1 MIKIHSLQ
9 LKIILPIL
17 FILIIVFF
25 TSSILII
32 DREYNVAKNTLIDN
46 SESYASLS
54 VNDYIKLYNNYKIGF
69 GFYYLREN
77 IENIMKLNSEVIQIQ
92 ILDVNGKIL
101 FDTVEIDEIEYNEQQ
116 DEIRYLED
124 DLLIERAGSSTSS
137 TVINESSNHI
147 DIIQPYFDDW
157 GRHDYSIRYFFSLSN
172 LENLRDE
179 MYRTLLLYAVIFV
192 IISFFL
198 IFILFNRFITTPIK
212 NLMKSVRLM
221 SKGNL
226 GKLLKVTSKDELG
239 ELATAFNKLSI
250 DLKKSQDS
258 LKQYSTNLEKL
269 VSKRTEEL
277 EDKTD
282 YLEMINKDL
291 EKTKKDLDALNKE
304 LEKRIKDRTKEVEQ
318 LLKQKDEFIN
328 QLSHD
333 LKTPLTPLT
342 ILLPILEKQET
353 NQKRKE
359 ILQVLRRNT
368 DYMKNIAIKTL
379 KLAKLNSSKTKFNF
393 ENIDLNKEI
402 KRIIENKKSLFKSKK
417 IRIKNNIVGK
427 KFVIADKLR
436 LEELITNIFE
446 NSFKYSNKNS
456 KITIDAQKEKDYVKI
471 SINDQGIGMTK
482 NQIKH
487 IFDEFYKVDSSRHDS
502 DSSGLGLTICKRI
515 VEKLNGKIWVE
526 SQGIG
531 KGTSV
536 FFTLPIYNKNKKIEK
551 E

>member
-226 GKLLKVTSKDELG
+226 GKLVKVTSKDELG

-471 SINDQGIGMTK
+471 SIKDQGIGMTK

>member
-393 ENIDLNKEI
+393 ENIDLNKEL

-471 SINDQGIGMTK
+471 SIKDQGIGMTK